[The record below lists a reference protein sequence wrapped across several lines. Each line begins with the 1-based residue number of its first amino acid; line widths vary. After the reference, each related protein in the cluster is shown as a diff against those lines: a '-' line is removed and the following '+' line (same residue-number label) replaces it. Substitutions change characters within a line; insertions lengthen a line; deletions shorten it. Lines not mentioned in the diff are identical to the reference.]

1 MNRGQVETLK
11 VKRGLREGYGL
22 MRCPEPG
29 CEHVLCEMSKR
40 FWHTRQV
47 EKIVCVKCGRPT
59 SLIACLQ
66 TERNAGELLVRYWCP
81 HCQIIFER
89 AMFGVREYCS
99 GCQTYH
105 NIYFGLSLALLPAQS
120 SPPESV
126 PTG

>member
-47 EKIVCVKCGRPT
+47 EKIVCVKCGRST

-66 TERNAGELLVRYWCP
+66 TERNAGELLVRR
-81 HCQIIFER
+81 R
-89 AMFGVREYCS
+89 AGATTRRNQS
-99 GCQTYH
+99 AQ
-105 NIYFGLSLALLPAQS
+105 ALRAVS
-120 SPPESV
+120 SV
-126 PTG
+126 